1 MAMTEGELAKLK
13 RPELQKI
20 AKLYAVKANKK
31 NADIIKDLLQHFS
44 SLNEQRNNISVTPQP
59 KTEEEN
65 PIEITINNNDNIVV
79 QKPKLPIPEI
89 IHNFEQ
95 PKSKKSVRIDSEIT
109 IKNVQGTKIPKL
121 HVCQLKDEKPR
132 SAAKDKFQRIHNR
145 SFNKMESI
153 DDYIKKKTDRA
164 NFLKS
169 SVKAVASD
177 VLDVLS
183 TFKKSHNTPKTP
195 RNATSS
201 KPTHT
206 PKTNFTPRA
215 NFMSK
220 EKKSA
225 TSRVST
231 LDLSSAK
238 SKVNSWHKDRTA
250 SRKTVFDFRSP
261 LTKLDIPKKT
271 PNKFD
276 LKESL
281 KKPLSYKPHR
291 GKLLGM
297 EKKYFNKENAAEPR
311 RTDVK
316 TMKRTQD
323 VKREERRATMK
334 NSRLISKQKLLD
346 RRRGIVS

>member
-31 NADIIKDLLQHFS
+31 
-44 SLNEQRNNISVTPQP
+44 VTPQP

-109 IKNVQGTKIPKL
+109 IKN
-121 HVCQLKDEKPR
+121 DEKPR

-323 VKREERRATMK
+323 VKRFGGKASYYEEQSPNFQAKIVGQTKRDRE
-334 NSRLISKQKLLD
+334 LI
-346 RRRGIVS
+346 V